1 MRYELSAKKT
11 LILRGP
17 ASVDLVEGEATIL
30 GAPLAAHRSRT
41 VAGQRQLPIETDNH
55 AELEIVLEKS
65 AKITEIHGS
74 TIPASWRRA
83 AAALK
88 EMQEGKVIVLGATDV
103 GKSTLCV
110 YLVNKLLND
119 LQNLRVIDADIG
131 QTDLGPPTTIA
142 RAAPLRPV
150 ASLPELTPDARLFIG
165 HTSPSYV
172 QRKLIQSIQKLSA
185 KCEGSLTI
193 INTDGWVAERDAILY
208 KIDLITNVNPELVLG
223 LEYGDELQP
232 ILAGVQTH
240 SMKIDAARNALGRSR
255 GDRRDI
261 RVSSYLRFLEGALT
275 YTVSLR
281 DIQLSVPAHFPSVTP
296 LNSRKLRNL
305 IIGLRRQDGYLT
317 DIGILMDVERDTLR
331 IYSRPAEEVK
341 AIEVGYVKL
350 STSGREIG
358 FL

>member
-1 MRYELSAKKT
+1 MRYQLSPKAT

-17 ASVDLVEGEATIL
+17 ASVALIGGKATIL
-30 GAPLAAHRSRT
+30 GGALPLNQSRI
-41 VAGQRQLPIETDNH
+41 AERQRQLPIETESH
-55 AELEIVLEKS
+55 AELEIVLGKS
-65 AKITEIHGS
+65 AKISEIQGS
-74 TIPASWRRA
+74 TIPASWKRA

-88 EMQEGKVIVLGATDV
+88 EMQEGKVIILGPTDV

-142 RAAPLRPV
+142 RAAALQPI
-150 ASLPELTPDARLFIG
+150 ASLPELAPDARLFIG

-172 QRKLIQSIQKLSA
+172 QRKLIRGIQKLSS
-185 KCEGSLTI
+185 KCEGALTI
-193 INTDGWVAERDAILY
+193 INTDGWIAERDAILY

-223 LEYGDELQP
+223 LEYADELQP
-232 ILAGVQTH
+232 ILASVRAH
-240 SMKIDAARNALGRSR
+240 SMKIDAAKNALERSR

-261 RVSSYLRFLEGALT
+261 RVSSYRRFLEGALT
-275 YTVSLR
+275 RSINLR
-281 DIQLSVPAHFPSVTP
+281 GIQISVPGHFPSVTA

-305 IIGLRRQDGYLT
+305 IIGLLDEDGYLMQ
-317 DIGILMDVERDTLR
+317 IGILTDIERDAVR
-331 IYSRPAEEVK
+331 IYSRPAEEIST
-341 AIEVGYVKL
+341 IEVGYVKL

>member
-1 MRYELSAKKT
+1 MHYELLPKAT

-17 ASVDLVEGEATIL
+17 ASVDLIGGQATIL
-30 GAPLAAHRSRT
+30 GATFAAHRRT
-41 VAGQRQLPIETDNH
+41 IVPEQRQLPIETESR
-55 AELEIVLEKS
+55 AELEIVLGKS
-65 AKITEIHGS
+65 GKISEIQGS

-83 AAALK
+83 AAALE
-88 EMQEGKVIVLGATDV
+88 EMGEGKVIILGATDV

-110 YLVNKLLND
+110 YLINKLLNSLEN
-119 LQNLRVIDADIG
+119 LQVIDADIG

-142 RAAPLRPV
+142 SASPHQPI
-150 ASLPELTPDARLFIG
+150 ASLPELAPDARLFIG

-172 QRKLIQSIQKLSA
+172 QQKLIRSIQKLSA
-185 KCEGSLTI
+185 NGGRSLTI

-232 ILAGVQTH
+232 TLASVRAH
-240 SMKIDAARNALGRSR
+240 SMKIDAAKNVLGRSR
-255 GDRRDI
+255 GGRRAL
-261 RVSSYLRFLEGALT
+261 RVNSYRRFLERALT
-275 YTVSLR
+275 HSVHLR
-281 DIQLSVPAHFPSVTP
+281 DIQVSVPDHFPSVTP

-305 IIGLRRQDGYLT
+305 IIGLLDKEGYLVQ
-317 DIGILMDVERDTLR
+317 IGILIDVEHDAIR
-331 IYSRPAEEVK
+331 IYSRPVEEIDT
-341 AIEVGYVKL
+341 IEVGYVKL